1 MKTKLLC
8 ALAVTLISG
17 CASMGGEDKFSAS
30 YVQSH
35 IIPHKTTQA
44 EVQALY
50 GVPDGQSTYSD
61 GSYYWSYSKTG
72 NLSAASNLV
81 GYIPGAGAV
90 GSALGMANSANQASG
105 AASTAAGKVNGDVEN
120 HSNGLTISFNK
131 NKIVDHWSL

>member
-1 MKTKLLC
+1 VKTKMLC
-8 ALAVTLISG
+8 ALAITLISG

-35 IIPHKTTQA
+35 LVPHKTTQA
-44 EVQALY
+44 QVQAIY
-50 GVPDGQSTYSD
+50 GVPDSQTTYSD
-61 GSYYWSYSKTG
+61 GSYRWSYDKTG

-90 GSALGMANSANQASG
+90 GSALGMAHSANEASS

-120 HSNGLTISFNK
+120 HGN
-131 NKIVDHWSL
+131 SLSIHFGKDKVLSYWTL